1 MSRAA
6 RHRAWRRG
14 RWAEALCAASL
25 ILRGYRILGRRLR
38 SPVGEIDILARR
50 GAVLAVVEVKARREI
65 ADAAEAVTG
74 RQQDRLLRAAGWYV
88 AGRPELAAMRIRFD
102 VMLVTPWRWPE
113 HIVDAWRADAQRLNS
128 RGKISW

>member
-1 MSRAA
+1 MSRGA
-6 RHRAWRRG
+6 RHQAWRRG
-14 RWAEALCAASL
+14 RWAELICAVSL

-50 GAVLAVVEVKARREI
+50 GAVLAIVEVKARQEI
-65 ADAAEAVTG
+65 AEAAEAVTA
-74 RQQDRLLRAAGWYV
+74 RQQERLVRAAGWIV
-88 AGRPELAAMRIRFD
+88 AGRPELAAMQVRFD

-128 RGKISW
+128 PGQVSW